1 MRLCSCDFNRA
12 APGQCWGLAGGLGW
26 DADRQGTWLDLG
38 EEGGGFA
45 DDVAVELVVVL
56 PVDDDPHPLS
66 LALVDLVILL
76 GAPGD
81 EP

>member
-1 MRLCSCDFNRA
+1 MWQFPRQLQPWRA
-12 APGQCWGLAGGLGW
+12 GSQLGLAGGLGW
-26 DADRQGTWLDLG
+26 DADRQGTWLDFG
-38 EEGGGFA
+38 EEGGGLP

-56 PVDDDPHPLS
+56 PVDDDPDAFP

-76 GAPGD
+76 GASSD